1 MEHLENTPSLP
12 IFFAALF
19 AGACTPDSDALGQAW
34 QPDEVEP
41 GDVDHAPSDAMPP
54 IGEIPPTQE
63 IYGGTVVNSCG
74 WPATVSLGGS
84 CTGTLIHPE
93 VVLYAAHC
101 GSSYGS
107 VRFGNDISGNPGFA
121 VATDFCTTFPGG
133 APGNG
138 ADFALCKLATPVED
152 VPIVPPLMGCET
164 SVLQPGEEVTLVG
177 FGNAN
182 NGPYGIKREVT
193 TTLNGINGAN
203 EAFIGGNGLDTC
215 QGDSG
220 GPAFVQLRD
229 GSWRVFGITS
239 YGGACG
245 GGGYY
250 SMMHIGMP
258 WFEQQSGIDL
268 TPCHDA
274 NGNWDPTP
282 ECGGFPLTPFSGG
295 SSWSAQ
301 CGGGPQ
307 SGFSSTCGEAF
318 EGATQQPPTLPEP
331 AVDDCP
337 GCEAFLGFLA
347 GSGDRDVQPEG
358 TYYFA
363 QAGLHRG
370 RLDGPSTADF
380 DLRLLRWNGAQWVI
394 AAASATAATD
404 ESIDYQGSAGY
415 YVWLVESY
423 AGAGEYSF
431 RLATP

>member
-1 MEHLENTPSLP
+1 MEHLKNTPSLSL
-12 IFFAALF
+12 FAAALF
-19 AGACTPDSDALGQAW
+19 ACACAPEADEPGAAW

-41 GDVDHAPSDAMPP
+41 GNVDGAPSDSEPP
-54 IGEIPPTQE
+54 ASNIPPTQE

-101 GSSYGS
+101 GSNYSS
-107 VRFGNDISGNPGFA
+107 VRFGNDIGGNPGFA
-121 VATDFCTTFPGG
+121 VPTEFCTTFPGG

-138 ADFALCKLATPVED
+138 SDFALCKLATPVED

-164 SVLQPGEEVTLVG
+164 SVLQAGEDVTLVG
-177 FGNAN
+177 FGTAN
-182 NGPYGIKREVT
+182 NGPYGVKREVT

-203 EAFIGGNGLDTC
+203 EAFIGGNGLDSC

-220 GPAFVQLRD
+220 GPAFVQLPD

-282 ECGGFPLTPFSGG
+282 ACGGFPLTPAAGG
-295 SSWSAQ
+295 SSWGAQ
-301 CGGGPQ
+301 CGGGPA
-307 SGFSSTCGEAF
+307 SGFSSTCGSAF
-318 EGATQQPPTLPEP
+318 EGETQQPPTLPDP
-331 AVDDCP
+331 PTDDCA
-337 GCEAFLGFLA
+337 GCEEFIGFLSGA
-347 GSGDRDVQPEG
+347 GQRDVQPDG
-358 TYYFA
+358 AYYFA

-370 RLDGPSTADF
+370 RLDGPNNADF
-380 DLRLLRWNGAQWVI
+380 DLRLLRWNGSQWAV
-394 AAASATAATD
+394 AASSATAASD

-415 YVWLVESY
+415 YVWLVQSY
-423 AGAGEYSF
+423 SGSGEYSF
-431 RLATP
+431 QLATP